1 MIVLHN
7 TNDQASIQFVAAHCA
22 GLAVIDW
29 YGDDTAREAYL
40 ADSGNPAPSAFPTVV
55 VDIPAYTE
63 TLPSYGDNGE
73 LLGVVTVSV
82 PAHREALRLP
92 ASMAAVEQYLAYVE
106 ARAAANPPE

>member
-1 MIVLHN
+1 MIILHN
-7 TNDQASIQFVAAHCA
+7 PQDQLSRDFVTTYGDSCEV
-22 GLAVIDW
+22 LDW
-29 YGDDTAREAYL
+29 YADEATREAYL
-40 ADSGNPAPSAFPTVV
+40 AEPGNPAPSAFPTVV
-55 VDIPAYTE
+55 IDIPAYTE

-73 LLGVVTVSV
+73 LLGVATVTV